1 MKSTSQLHFEEVTP
15 SNRTEIEK
23 LEIFSEQSGFIESV
37 SACLQEA
44 DALDLWRPVGIYDGS
59 TLIGFAMYGFFPELG
74 ELWLDRLLIDKRYQH
89 KGYGGQAVLALLD
102 RLSTEYGKDTIYLSV
117 YGDNTGA
124 IQLYQRIGF
133 VLTEGTTP
141 RGSASWSIMSK
152 KKQPPRPAGPICSLD
167 AVHSRLLRW

>member
-89 KGYGGQAVLALLD
+89 KGYGEQAVLALLD

-117 YGDNTGA
+117 
-124 IQLYQRIGF
+124 
-133 VLTEGTTP
+133 
-141 RGSASWSIMSK
+141 RGQYRSHPALSADWF
-152 KKQPPRPAGPICSLD
+152 LF
-167 AVHSRLLRW
+167 

>member
-15 SNRTEIEK
+15 SNRTEIER

-89 KGYGGQAVLALLD
+89 KGYGEQAVLALLD
-102 RLSTEYGKDTIYLSV
+102 RLSTEYGQDTIYLSV
-117 YGDNTGA
+117 YVDNTGA

-133 VLTEGTTP
+133 CFNGRYDTKG
-141 RGSASWSIMSK
+141 
-152 KKQPPRPAGPICSLD
+152 
-167 AVHSRLLRW
+167 

>member
-59 TLIGFAMYGFFPELG
+59 TLIGFAMYGFFPEL
-74 ELWLDRLLIDKRYQH
+74 
-89 KGYGGQAVLALLD
+89 
-102 RLSTEYGKDTIYLSV
+102 
-117 YGDNTGA
+117 
-124 IQLYQRIGF
+124 
-133 VLTEGTTP
+133 
-141 RGSASWSIMSK
+141 
-152 KKQPPRPAGPICSLD
+152 
-167 AVHSRLLRW
+167 

>member
-23 LEIFSEQSGFIESV
+23 LEIFPEQSGFIESV

-102 RLSTEYGKDTIYLSV
+102 RLRAEYGQDTIYLSV

-133 VLTEGTTP
+133 CFNGRYDTKGERIMEYHVKKEAAP
-141 RGSASWSIMSK
+141 QAS
-152 KKQPPRPAGPICSLD
+152 RTNL
-167 AVHSRLLRW
+167 

>member
-59 TLIGFAMYGFFPELG
+59 TLIGFAMYGFC
-74 ELWLDRLLIDKRYQH
+74 LLY
-89 KGYGGQAVLALLD
+89 
-102 RLSTEYGKDTIYLSV
+102 T
-117 YGDNTGA
+117 
-124 IQLYQRIGF
+124 
-133 VLTEGTTP
+133 
-141 RGSASWSIMSK
+141 
-152 KKQPPRPAGPICSLD
+152 
-167 AVHSRLLRW
+167 SRLFKVASSLSLSRWWSPMDGSSRI